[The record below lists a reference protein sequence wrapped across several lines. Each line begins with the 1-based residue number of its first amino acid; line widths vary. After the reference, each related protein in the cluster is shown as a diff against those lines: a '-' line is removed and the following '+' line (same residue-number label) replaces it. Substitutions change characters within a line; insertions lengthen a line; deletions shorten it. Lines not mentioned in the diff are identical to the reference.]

1 MVLYLQEVIPTV
13 HVPDKTALIKQAL
26 DNTDFRVKA
35 KCSANTYF
43 YDYDLFCIEWPRVAL
58 LRNQEGEENDSENSY
73 PKLSYV

>member
-43 YDYDLFCIEWPRVAL
+43 MIMIYFV
-58 LRNQEGEENDSENSY
+58 
-73 PKLSYV
+73 